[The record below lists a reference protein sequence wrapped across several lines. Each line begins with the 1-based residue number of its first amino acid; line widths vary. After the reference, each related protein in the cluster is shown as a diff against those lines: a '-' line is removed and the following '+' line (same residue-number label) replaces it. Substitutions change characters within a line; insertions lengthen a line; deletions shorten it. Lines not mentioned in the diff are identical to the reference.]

1 MTLWYTAR
9 GAGLAALI
17 VLTLATSLGALTSIK
32 IRSAAVR
39 VISQYTHR
47 TAAGLGLGLI
57 ALHVGT
63 ILADRHAGVAV
74 AGALVPFASTYRP
87 NAVALGSIAA
97 YLFVLLAALGLARGR
112 LASSARG
119 ARVWRYVH
127 TLTYG
132 AWGLAMLH
140 GLNAGTDAGLGWVR
154 FLYVACFAGVAGA
167 VAVRLTALNAP
178 KKVAVATTKQR
189 VGVR

>member
-17 VLTLATSLGALTSIK
+17 VLTLATSLGALTSVK
-32 IRSAAVR
+32 LRSATVR

-63 ILADRHAGVAV
+63 ILADRQAGVGV
-74 AGALVPFASTYRP
+74 AGALVPFASAYRP

-97 YLFVLLAALGLARGR
+97 YLFVLVAALGLARGR

-127 TLTYG
+127 TLAYG

-140 GLNAGTDAGLGWVR
+140 GLNAGTDANLPWVR
-154 FLYVACFAGVAGA
+154 TLWVLCLMAVLGS
-167 VAVRLTALNAP
+167 VAVRLAGRARRGLVLGAM
-178 KKVAVATTKQR
+178 R
-189 VGVR
+189 